1 MVLQLL
7 PETAYYDLDELRSR
21 HDIRL
26 VLSDARATIK
36 PLVSRHGAGVGAAGR
51 VEVRIVTHDGL
62 EAIDIERPAS
72 ASSQHAVGVVL
83 SNLRL
88 DVARSSWQRTPS
100 GGGVGSTES
109 VDARVRLALPYHVRY
124 PRPVKTAA
132 EKGTWLEAD
141 GASGMGAAV
150 PQPLLLYRVR
160 GDGGEGTSEPGP
172 WRLAALGAS
181 ALRGNSVHLPFPH
194 GEGWLA
200 SMATCATA
208 GLQVLGLGGLLYSMR
223 FYRPAGFG

>member
-7 PETAYYDLDELRSR
+7 PETAYFDLDELRSR

-26 VLSDARATIK
+26 MLSDAHATAR
-36 PLVSRHGAGVGAAGR
+36 PLVSRHGAGGGAGDG
-51 VEVRIVTHDGL
+51 VEVRIATHGSL

-83 SNLRL
+83 SNVRL
-88 DVARSSWQRTPS
+88 DVVGSSWQHTPS
-100 GGGVGSTES
+100 SGGGSTES

-160 GDGGEGTSEPGP
+160 CEGGEGNASEPAP

-181 ALRGNSVHLPFPH
+181 ALRGNSMHLPFPH

-200 SMATCATA
+200 GMATCATA

-223 FYRPAGFG
+223 FYRPAG